1 MYCKFCNE
9 YLGIFNLNYF
19 CEFCSN
25 LRRVLL
31 VYGHKEIDEVLN
43 DNLLGVSI
51 NKKTEPKEEKEEKE
65 EIKIEK
71 DQNNNNF
78 KKDTAGNIT
87 IKQTIPY
94 DSVIREMKQKQS

>member
-51 NKKTEPKEEKEEKE
+51 NKNIKTEPTNEKEET
-65 EIKIEK
+65 KIEK
-71 DQNNNNF
+71 PQSDNNL
-78 KKDTAGNIT
+78 KKDSAGNIT
-87 IKQTIPY
+87 IKQTSPY